1 MVRAHRRLGGL
12 IGLGGGE
19 FRLPV
24 LMYGIGFDARSAVPL
39 NLLISLVT
47 LTFALAIRSGAVS
60 LAAVLSH
67 LPEMLG
73 LLAGGMVSAFY
84 GAALVRPLRDSHLVR
99 LIAALLGGLGCL
111 MMTEAFLPF
120 ESGDLLPA
128 IPSAHF
134 AAGAGIGI
142 GVGLVSSILGVAGG
156 ELLIPALIL
165 IFGADIK
172 TAGSAS
178 ILISL
183 GSRFNRPVAVLAR
196 RCDPDGTRRA
206 SDHNRDGGGLDHR
219 RNAWRAGGRLCTR
232 HVLKSVAGLR
242 ADSRGGLKR
251 RCPADHE
258 IGIPLAAFDADFGAQ
273 DDLGAFGR
281 RSCPIRSQART
292 REAHARLGK
301 SPPLFFN

>member
-1 MVRAHRRLGGL
+1 MISAVTCPYFRRAFGWCVPIGGL

-39 NLLISLVT
+39 NFLTSLVT

-60 LAAVLSH
+60 LAAVLPH

-84 GAALVRPLRDSHLVR
+84 GAALVSRLRDSHLVR
-99 LIAALLGGLGCL
+99 LIAALLGALGVL

-128 IPSAHF
+128 ISSAHF

-156 ELLIPALIL
+156 ELLIPDLIL

-183 GSRFNRPVAVLAR
+183 GVVSIGLWRFW
-196 RCDPDGTRRA
+196 RA
-206 SDHNRDGGGLDHR
+206 DAIPMGRGAQRITTGMALGSATLGGLTV
-219 RNAWRAGGRLCTR
+219 AYAPVTFLK
-232 HVLKSVAGLR
+232 VLLGCVL
-242 ADSRGGLKR
+242 
-251 RCPADHE
+251 
-258 IGIPLAAFDADFGAQ
+258 LAAAAKTA
-273 DDLGAFGR
+273 LSR
-281 RSCPIRSQART
+281 
-292 REAHARLGK
+292 
-301 SPPLFFN
+301 